1 MLQASTFQR
10 KTESNLKRKNK
21 NAAFLPFLLI
31 LASAATP
38 AAHAEKI
45 TFSADSM
52 TGIVGDKSDS
62 TTLSGEAYVLTDS
75 MEIFADQI
83 GLSGKNFRFIEAQGN
98 IKGKNMESELE
109 FTCEKLKYDRET
121 KIAELS
127 DNVNLKDTKN
137 NVNAKAQIIEYN
149 QNTDTAVM
157 QIEIELTQKNNICS
171 GAYAIY
177 RKNDQ
182 LLELSGNSQ
191 IKQGEDTFR
200 AQQITLDLNSQEI
213 TLDGRVKGSI
223 IDEQKNA
230 EPENPENSDA
240 ENTAEETESGETTE
254 ENSNTGPDGK
264 NSEINANPEEQAEEN
279 TEKSAEKTESQEKPE

>member
-1 MLQASTFQR
+1 M
-10 KTESNLKRKNK
+10 KMESKLKKNNK
-21 NAAFLPFLLI
+21 PAAFLSFFLI
-31 LASAATP
+31 LAVSAAS
-38 AAHAEKI
+38 AAYAEKI

-52 TGIVGDKSDS
+52 TGVVGDKSDS

-75 MEIFADQI
+75 MEIYADQI
-83 GLSGKNFRFIEAQGN
+83 GLSGKNFRFIEAQGS

-157 QIEIELTQKNNICS
+157 QIEIELTQKNNICT

-191 IKQGEDTFR
+191 IKQGDDTFR

-223 IDEQKNA
+223 VDEQKS
-230 EPENPENSDA
+230 EKTENQENSD
-240 ENTAEETESGETTE
+240 TEETETGKTDEENALSGENSENAEKSITSEEQKSEENKTE
-254 ENSNTGPDGK
+254 EQK
-264 NSEINANPEEQAEEN
+264 
-279 TEKSAEKTESQEKPE
+279 TEKSAENTESQEKPE

>member
-1 MLQASTFQR
+1 M
-10 KTESNLKRKNK
+10 KKNNK
-21 NAAFLPFLLI
+21 PAAFLSFFLI
-31 LASAATP
+31 LAVSVASAAY
-38 AAHAEKI
+38 AEKI
-45 TFSADSM
+45 MFSADSM
-52 TGIVGDKSDS
+52 TGVVGDKSDS

-75 MEIFADQI
+75 MEIYADQI
-83 GLSGKNFRFIEAQGN
+83 GLSGKNFRFIEAQGS

-157 QIEIELTQKNNICS
+157 QIEIELTQKNNICT

-191 IKQGEDTFR
+191 IKQGDDTFR

-223 IDEQKNA
+223 VDEQKS
-230 EPENPENSDA
+230 EKTENQENS
-240 ENTAEETESGETTE
+240 NAEETETGKSDEENTLSGENSENAEKTITSEEQKSEENKTE
-254 ENSNTGPDGK
+254 EQK
-264 NSEINANPEEQAEEN
+264 
-279 TEKSAEKTESQEKPE
+279 TEKSAENTESQEKSE

>member
-1 MLQASTFQR
+1 
-10 KTESNLKRKNK
+10 
-21 NAAFLPFLLI
+21 
-31 LASAATP
+31 
-38 AAHAEKI
+38 
-45 TFSADSM
+45 
-52 TGIVGDKSDS
+52 
-62 TTLSGEAYVLTDS
+62 
-75 MEIFADQI
+75 
-83 GLSGKNFRFIEAQGN
+83 
-98 IKGKNMESELE
+98 
-109 FTCEKLKYDRET
+109 
-121 KIAELS
+121 
-127 DNVNLKDTKN
+127 
-137 NVNAKAQIIEYN
+137 
-149 QNTDTAVM
+149 M

-230 EPENPENSDA
+230 ESENPENSEA
-240 ENTAEETESGETTE
+240 ENTAEETESGENSE
-254 ENSNTGPDGK
+254 ENAGTGPDGK
-264 NSEINANPEEQAEEN
+264 NSEINANPEEQTEEN